1 MDDLG
6 ALVDAIIRLAN
17 WSLPFLP
24 VPLWVAAVI
33 VCVAVWL
40 LKMVRAW
47 RAGK

>member
-24 VPLWVAAVI
+24 VPLWQAALIVAA
-33 VCVAVWL
+33 AVWV
-40 LKMVRAW
+40 LKMVRAY
-47 RAGK
+47 RSGK